1 MARSKEFD
9 VDNVLGKAMTI
20 FWQQGYEKT
29 SMQDLVT
36 GMGIHKRSMYD
47 TFGDKHTLYMKV
59 MERYTDT
66 VSGKLESKVEG
77 LPSAKEAIRLLF
89 EAVAFKKGP
98 EPKGCLLVNTAVE
111 LANHDPEAAAKV
123 TEAFLNTEQ
132 LLERLLR
139 QGQESGELPCS
150 FDPADMAA
158 YLHNALVGLRVLV
171 KTDPEAG
178 RLQTIINITLKPLDS
193 LPV

>member
-29 SMQDLVT
+29 SMQDLVS

-59 MERYTDT
+59 IDRYAEIFSSKMENR
-66 VSGKLESKVEG
+66 VEG
-77 LPSAKEAIRLLF
+77 LSSAKEAIRLLF
-89 EAVAFKKGP
+89 EMAVLREEI

-111 LANHDPEAAAKV
+111 LSNLDPDAAAKV
-123 TEAFLNTEQ
+123 NDAFLHTER
-132 LLERLLR
+132 LFERLLR
-139 QGQESGELPCS
+139 HGQESGELQRS
-150 FDPADMAA
+150 YEPADMAA
-158 YLHNALVGLRVLV
+158 YLHNVLVGLRVMV
-171 KTDPEAG
+171 KMTQD
-178 RLQTIINITLKPLDS
+178 RSKLQNIIDTALKVLD
-193 LPV
+193 

>member
-29 SMQDLVT
+29 SMQDLVS

-59 MERYTDT
+59 MERYAEIT
-66 VSGKLESKVEG
+66 SAKMENRIEG
-77 LPSAKEAIRLLF
+77 LSSAKEAIRLLF
-89 EAVAFKKGP
+89 EMTVHREGI

-111 LANHDPEAAAKV
+111 LSNHDPDAAAKV
-123 TEAFLNTEQ
+123 NDAFLNTER
-132 LLERLLR
+132 LFERLLR
-139 QGQESGELPCS
+139 HGQESGELPRS
-150 FDPADMAA
+150 FEPADIAA
-158 YLHNALVGLRVLV
+158 YLHNVLVGLRVLV
-171 KTDPEAG
+171 KTTQDRG
-178 RLQTIINITLKPLDS
+178 KLQSIVDTTLKVLD
-193 LPV
+193 

>member
-29 SMQDLVT
+29 SMQDLVS

-59 MERYTDT
+59 IDRYAEIFSSKMENR
-66 VSGKLESKVEG
+66 VEG
-77 LPSAKEAIRLLF
+77 LSSAKEAIRLLF
-89 EAVAFKKGP
+89 EMAVLREEI

-111 LANHDPEAAAKV
+111 LSNLDPDAAAKV
-123 TEAFLNTEQ
+123 NDAFLNTER
-132 LLERLLR
+132 LFERLLR
-139 QGQESGELPCS
+139 HGQESGELQRS
-150 FDPADMAA
+150 YEPAVMAA
-158 YLHNALVGLRVLV
+158 YLHNVLVGLRVMV
-171 KTDPEAG
+171 KSTQD
-178 RLQTIINITLKPLDS
+178 RRKLLNIIDTALKVLD
-193 LPV
+193 

>member
-29 SMQDLVT
+29 SMQDLVS

-59 MERYTDT
+59 IDRYAEIFSSKMENR
-66 VSGKLESKVEG
+66 VEG
-77 LPSAKEAIRLLF
+77 LSSAKEAIRLLF
-89 EAVAFKKGP
+89 EMAILREEI

-111 LANHDPEAAAKV
+111 LSNLDPDAAAKV
-123 TEAFLNTEQ
+123 NEAFLYTER
-132 LLERLLR
+132 LFERLLW
-139 QGQESGELPCS
+139 QGQESGELQRS
-150 FDPADMAA
+150 YEPADMAA
-158 YLHNALVGLRVLV
+158 YLHNVLVGLRVMV
-171 KTDPEAG
+171 KTTQDRG
-178 RLQTIINITLKPLDS
+178 KLQNIIDTALKVLD
-193 LPV
+193 

>member
-29 SMQDLVT
+29 SMQDLVS

-59 MERYTDT
+59 MERYAEIT
-66 VSGKLESKVEG
+66 SAKMENRVEG
-77 LPSAKEAIRLLF
+77 LSSAKEAIRLLF
-89 EAVAFKKGP
+89 EVTVHRKGL

-111 LANHDPEAAAKV
+111 LSNHDPDASAKV
-123 TEAFLNTEQ
+123 TDAFLNTER
-132 LLERLLR
+132 LFERLLR
-139 QGQESGELPCS
+139 HGQDSGELSRS
-150 FDPADMAA
+150 FEPADMSA

-171 KTDPEAG
+171 KTTEDTG
-178 RLQTIINITLKPLDS
+178 KLQSIVDTTLKVLD
-193 LPV
+193 

>member
-59 MERYTDT
+59 MERYAEI
-66 VSGKLESKVEG
+66 SSAKMENRVEG
-77 LPSAKEAIRLLF
+77 LSSAKEAIRLMF
-89 EAVAFKKGP
+89 EVTVHRKDL

-111 LANHDPEAAAKV
+111 LSNHDPDAAAKV
-123 TEAFLNTEQ
+123 NDAFLNTER
-132 LLERLLR
+132 LFERLLR
-139 QGQESGELPCS
+139 HGQDSGELPRS
-150 FDPADMAA
+150 FEPAVMAA
-158 YLHNALVGLRVLV
+158 YLHNSLVGLRVLV
-171 KTDPEAG
+171 KMTQDTG
-178 RLQTIINITLKPLDS
+178 KLQSIVDTTLKVLD
-193 LPV
+193 